1 MHELNT
7 VNISINKKKPVVIID
22 GSYYV
27 FYRYFATYRWFSF
40 QKKEFDINSITESDE
55 YIESFLKHMDS
66 DFKKILKKWNTDIN
80 NIIICSDCYRSEIW
94 RNDIYKNYKG
104 TRVQNIN
111 FNTKIFPIFNEYIT
125 KKNIKKI
132 TFDRLEGDDI
142 IYLIQ
147 KKIKEVESNKEI
159 TIITNDNDY
168 LQIPDV
174 NIINMQ
180 FKDIRYRGTNNVK
193 SELIFKA
200 IYGDKSDNIP
210 KIAPFITKEK
220 ALTISSMSETDF
232 TAWLEENNLTEKYEF
247 NLNLISFDKIPS
259 IYVDSFYKKY
269 NITIV

>member
-1 MHELNT
+1 MHELIP
-7 VNISINKKKPVVIID
+7 VDINIMKKKPIVIID

-40 QKKEFDINSITESDE
+40 QKKEFDINNITESEE
-55 YIESFLKHMDS
+55 YIQSFIKHMDS

-94 RNDIYKNYKG
+94 RNDIYNNYKG
-104 TRVQNIN
+104 SRVQNIN
-111 FNTKIFPIFNEYIT
+111 FNTKIFPIFNDYIA

-147 KKIKEVESNKEI
+147 KRVKEMEIGKEI

-220 ALTISSMSETDF
+220 ALNIAAMEESDF
-232 TAWLEENNLTEKYEF
+232 ADWLVENNLNEKYEF
-247 NLNLISFDKIPS
+247 NLNLVSFEKIPS
-259 IYVDSFYKKY
+259 VYVNNFYGKY
-269 NITIV
+269 NINII